1 MLKTCYDRDHKS
13 NLAHKTAYQGAKNS
27 TIQSSLLLSTNSS
40 KLWEFKSTEA
50 LGSDFS
56 FDPLVAFPLNRSF
69 RSAFTCKT
77 MHLEH
82 QHVMQVMQF
91 LSSCIT
97 QLSVIDDP
105 PSIETLHMIN
115 QTSILSYI
123 KLQITIQSTV
133 HATIQLA

>member
-1 MLKTCYDRDHKS
+1 MLKTCYDRNHKS
-13 NLAHKTAYQGAKNS
+13 NSAHKTTYQGAKNS

-40 KLWEFKSTEA
+40 KFWEFNSTEA

-56 FDPLVAFPLNRSF
+56 FDPPVAFPLNRSF
-69 RSAFTCKT
+69 RSAFICKT
-77 MHLEH
+77 MHLEY
-82 QHVMQVMQF
+82 QHVMKVMQF

-115 QTSILSYI
+115 QTPILSNV
-123 KLQITIQSTV
+123 KLQITIKSTV
-133 HATIQLA
+133 HTTIQLA